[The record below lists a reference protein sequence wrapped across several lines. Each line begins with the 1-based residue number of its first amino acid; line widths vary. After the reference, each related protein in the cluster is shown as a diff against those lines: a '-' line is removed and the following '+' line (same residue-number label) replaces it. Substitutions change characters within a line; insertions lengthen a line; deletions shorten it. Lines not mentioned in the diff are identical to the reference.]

1 MNVNVEC
8 IDPGLESVT
17 HIDKSTRIQ
26 TVEGDD
32 CFARLMRK
40 YKELTGDSV
49 LLNTSLNIGGSPIAG
64 KKWEAKELFSKKGV
78 DFLFI
83 GNDVLHK

>member
-1 MNVNVEC
+1 MYQLKLVK
-8 IDPGLESVT
+8 GLQSVT
-17 HIDKSTRIQ
+17 HIDNTCRVQ

-32 CFARLMRK
+32 CYAKLLRK

-49 LLNTSLNIGGSPIAG
+49 LLNTSLNLGGSPIASSF
-64 KKWEAKELFSKKGV
+64 WEAKELFSKKDI
-78 DFLFI
+78 DFLVI